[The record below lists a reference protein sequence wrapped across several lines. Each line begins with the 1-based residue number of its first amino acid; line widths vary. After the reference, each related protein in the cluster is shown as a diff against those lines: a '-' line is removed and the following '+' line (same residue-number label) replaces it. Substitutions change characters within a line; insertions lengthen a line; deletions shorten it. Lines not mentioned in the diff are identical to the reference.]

1 MPVSKTKKSDPVN
14 APDHYRQG
22 DIEAIDAIEASMSP
36 LEFRGY
42 LKGNVLKYLWRYDY
56 KGKALQD
63 LRKADWYLLRLMAVV
78 EPDKST
84 DEQRRSDSGK

>member
-1 MPVSKTKKSDPVN
+1 VSVSKTKKSDPVN

-22 DIEAIDAIEASMSP
+22 GIEAIDAIEASMSP
-36 LEFRGY
+36 VEYRGY

-63 LRKADWYLLRLMAVV
+63 LAKANWYLLRLMAAV
-78 EPDKST
+78 EA
-84 DEQRRSDSGK
+84 EEER